1 MQDPN
6 SNPFG
11 DRHPLLYTLNAIP
24 ISLCVYAKI
33 KSRARL
39 LLPLVRSDDL
49 GIEAGEV
56 LVDLVLGVVC
66 GFL

>member
-1 MQDPN
+1 MQEPDGN
-6 SNPFG
+6 SFGTSPFCTPK
-11 DRHPLLYTLNAIP
+11 RHPSFAMRICQNE
-24 ISLCVYAKI
+24 
-33 KSRARL
+33 SRAR

-56 LVDLVLGVVC
+56 LVNLILGVAF

>member
-1 MQDPN
+1 MQDPYG
-6 SNPFG
+6 NPYGTSPFV
-11 DRHPLLYTLNAIP
+11 HPNAIP
-24 ISLCVYAKI
+24 NFAMRICQNKP
-33 KSRARL
+33 RARR

-66 GFL
+66 GFLR

>member
-1 MQDPN
+1 M
-6 SNPFG
+6 
-11 DRHPLLYTLNAIP
+11 YTQNAIP

-33 KSRARL
+33 KPRARL

-56 LVDLVLGVVC
+56 LVDLVLAVVVV
-66 GFL
+66 FL

>member
-1 MQDPN
+1 MRICQN
-6 SNPFG
+6 
-11 DRHPLLYTLNAIP
+11 
-24 ISLCVYAKI
+24 

-66 GFL
+66 GFLW